1 MFKLKEFE
9 NSKIKYDTIAEIKNK
24 LENLQNIISELK
36 FIEVG
41 INQSKSPN
49 AFDFIL
55 VSHFDNSEN
64 LKKYRFHPS
73 HINVVE
79 FINRFKE
86 SSAVV
91 DYEK

>member
-9 NSKIKYDTIAEIKNK
+9 NSKIKNDTIAEIKYK
-24 LENLQNIISELK
+24 LENLQNTISELK

-41 INQSKSPN
+41 INQSISPN
-49 AFDFIL
+49 AFDFVL
-55 VSHFDNSEN
+55 VSHFDNTEN
-64 LKKYRFHPS
+64 LEKYRFHPS
-73 HINVVE
+73 HVKIVE
-79 FINRFKE
+79 FINQFKE